1 MTTAFL
7 STHTLALTPLSPIHI
22 GCGEDFEPTNY
33 VIEKGLLYGFDPSR
47 ATLTDLQR
55 NKLGEVALRGSLAG
69 IQRFFR
75 DNAAAFKHQAQVVMP
90 VAQGVASQYEKRLG
104 VAANLE
110 SNGKAVFNQLEIER
124 HVFTGPLQ
132 QPFIPGT
139 SFKGALRTAWLD
151 DLNGGNQPTYE
162 DNINKY
168 GSAQMERRLLWGPG
182 QVKKLGDF
190 ETSPLRL
197 LKVADLMPV
206 REPEREV
213 LFAVN
218 RKKRRIVKDGKPIEG
233 RGPVARKDCVIPGQY
248 RLFRAGVT
256 LPALM
261 NQVGAVNHKREYLTP
276 NAEKISTQGAI
287 DLKELARQAN
297 QYYRD
302 LINYE
307 LDELS
312 QFRPG
317 LIDEN
322 WRKGVEW
329 LLSTKSDLGKRLA
342 EGSAFLIRL
351 GRYGGA
357 ESKTLT
363 GKDVAKIKIM
373 EGKGPD
379 GRNRFSFQSKTKT
392 VWLAAEHEF
401 GQNDLIPFGWA
412 VVEIDPVGECADL
425 KQWCLDTKAKNYPN
439 LKNVRD
445 QNRLEAA
452 QAIARFKEEERKALE
467 LEAVLEKE
475 RQVAAEEAR
484 RQAVL
489 LAEQERIRL
498 EALEAERIKQAE
510 KEAKRQGMTAQ
521 QLLMDDF
528 CLACTKQISYRNF
541 KKPGPDANKPGLYK
555 DALALVKAALESPDW
570 SVLDK
575 AALADMLEAWLPQVL
590 APWDAKEQRKKLKLA
605 SLRAGLTGKGA

>member
-33 VIEKGLLYGFDPSR
+33 VIENGLLYGFDPSR

-55 NKLGEVALRGSLAG
+55 NKLGEVARRGSLAG
-69 IQRFFR
+69 IQAFFR
-75 DNAAAFKHQAQVVMP
+75 DNAAAFKPHAQVVMP
-90 VAQGVASQYEKRLG
+90 VCAGVNRLYEQRIGKVANVEASG
-104 VAANLE
+104 NH
-110 SNGKAVFNQLEIER
+110 VFNQLEIER

-151 DLNGGNQPTYE
+151 DLNGGNQPTNQ

-168 GSAQMERRLLWGPG
+168 GSAQMERRLLWGRG

-233 RGPVARKDCVIPGQY
+233 RGPVARKDCVLPGQY
-248 RLFRAGVT
+248 RLFQAGVT
-256 LPALM
+256 LPALLDKM
-261 NQVGAVNHKREYLTP
+261 GAINHKREHLTP
-276 NAEKISTQGAI
+276 RAETVNSQGAV
-287 DLKELARQAN
+287 DLSELARQSN
-297 QYYRD
+297 DYHRELLQ
-302 LINYE
+302 YE
-307 LDELS
+307 LGELGRS
-312 QFRPG
+312 RPG
-317 LIDEN
+317 LVSEIWKKSIEN
-322 WRKGVEW
+322 
-329 LLSTKSDLGKRLA
+329 LLSPLSDLGVKL
-342 EGSAFLIRL
+342 EKGDAFLIRL

-467 LEAVLEKE
+467 LESVLEKE
-475 RQVAAEEAR
+475 RQVKAEEAR
-484 RQAVL
+484 RQAAL

-528 CLACTKQISYRNF
+528 CLACTKQISYKNF
-541 KKPGPDANKPGLYK
+541 KKPAPDAHKPGLYK
-555 DALALVKAALESPDW
+555 EALALVKDALESPDW
-570 SVLDK
+570 SPADK
-575 AALADMLEAWLPQVL
+575 AALADMLEDWLPKVI
-590 APWDAKEQRKKLKLA
+590 APWDAKEQRKKLKFA
-605 SLRAGLTGKGA
+605 ALRGVS